1 MTDSSQEL
9 KRRALVILFGVTIL
23 LVPFWSL
30 TYWFYDLYLAAI
42 IPVIYSACG
51 LLTLLY
57 YWWKGE
63 SGFSVFMV
71 TCFGLYFIL
80 PPILQGAL
88 GGYQNASGVILWMFP
103 VVIATFIYQGA
114 RSAFY
119 WGSAFMLIVVGSVFS
134 PKLIGNPSGHR
145 LPEQLIDIFY
155 ALNIVAIGGIVSM
168 TVYYLITTISRK
180 SNQLTLALG
189 EVTKAKEMQEKDYF
203 LISYLSNPLSQVKEH
218 AGPVKVESLIE
229 QRKKFYYKN
238 QIHEIGGDICI
249 SDRITLRGKHYTTF
263 LNGDAMGKSLQGAA
277 GAIIMGSVFRVCLS
291 RAMAKKYQHQYPEQ
305 WIKACYLD
313 FQKIFE
319 SFDGSMFMSIVFG
332 LVDEERGFLYYINAE
347 HPWTVLYRD
356 GDARYLEDELY
367 IRKLG
372 MPIIDRIIQEGSDS
386 HRIENVFTLKTFLL
400 KPGDSIILGSDGRD
414 DISIK
419 KPETGMQEINGD
431 IELFLKAVR
440 KGKGDLVEIKDF
452 LVNQGD
458 LTDDLSLMRISYNV
472 EGKREEKPIANE
484 KEYVRAN
491 GQALRNALER
501 KDFASAAK
509 IAQEQ
514 IHHFP
519 ENDTMFLIASIS
531 NRKINNLELAADLG
545 ECYHFRYPNSRSSLM
560 NLTKIYYLAGE
571 HERAKYLLDRLKA
584 IDPEYEPLKKLLQKI
599 RSKNRI
605 YN

>member
-1 MTDSSQEL
+1 M
-9 KRRALVILFGVTIL
+9 
-23 LVPFWSL
+23 LVPIWSF
-30 TYWFYDLYLAAI
+30 TYWLYDLYLAAI
-42 IPVIYSACG
+42 IPLIYSACG

-57 YWWKGE
+57 YWWRGPA
-63 SGFSVFMV
+63 GFHLFMI

-119 WGSAFMLIVVGSVFS
+119 WGTAFMLVVVGSVFS

-180 SNQLTLALG
+180 SNQLTAALG
-189 EVTKAKEMQEKDYF
+189 EVTKAKEMQEQDYF
-203 LISYLSNPLSQVKEH
+203 LISYLSNPLSQIKEH
-218 AGPVKVESLIE
+218 SGSVKVESLIE

-249 SDRITLRGKHYTTF
+249 SDRITLRGKNYTTF

-291 RAMAKKYQHQYPEQ
+291 RAKAKKYQHQYPEQ

-356 GDARYLEDELY
+356 GDARYLEEELY

-372 MPIIDRIIQEGSDS
+372 MPIIDRIIQEGSDA

-400 KPGDSIILGSDGRD
+400 KPGDMILIGSDGRD
-414 DISIK
+414 DISIR
-419 KPETGMQEINGD
+419 KPETGLPEINGD

-440 KGKGDLVEIKDF
+440 KGRGDLLEIKDF
-452 LVNQGD
+452 LIEQGD
-458 LTDDLSLMRISYNV
+458 LTDDLSLMSISYNV
-472 EGKREEKPIANE
+472 EDK
-484 KEYVRAN
+484 KEAELSDSDKKDVRTN
-491 GQALRNALER
+491 HLALRQAFEQR
-501 KDFASAAK
+501 DFATAAR

-519 ENDTMFLIASIS
+519 DNDNLFLIASIS

-545 ECYHFRYPNSRSSLM
+545 ECYHFRYPNSRKSLM

-584 IDPEYEPLKKLLQKI
+584 IDPEYEPMRKLIKKI
-599 RSKNRI
+599 GTKNHF